1 MATAVARPGLFA
13 RIAAFFAAIPGHLRE
28 VMAELKRVTWPDV
41 PQVRQATIAIIVFV
55 LVVSAVIALMDV
67 TLQLI
72 LVRGIPSLFAS

>member
-1 MATAVARPGLFA
+1 MATAVARPGIAA
-13 RIAAFFAAIPGHLRE
+13 RAAAFFAAIPGYLRE

-55 LVVSAVIALMDV
+55 LIVSALIALMDV